1 MERQQTLTSRR
12 IKIITMSLFFR
23 YCSTLAACLS
33 GVIRLSGR
41 CVAWLLPVM
50 VLVTSAVV
58 LQRLVFSGGSIA
70 AQETVTYLHATII
83 MVASAYTLAAN
94 GHVRVDIFYRH
105 YSPLQKAWV
114 DVLGT
119 IFFLL
124 PLALFSF
131 LLSYD
136 YVMAAWQIREGSAD
150 AGGIGAVFL
159 LKTLILV
166 NAGLLAVQAVAD
178 LLNNVLTITYR
189 DP

>member
-1 MERQQTLTSRR
+1 MP
-12 IKIITMSLFFR
+12 LFFR
-23 YCSTLAACLS
+23 HCSTLAACLT
-33 GVIRLSGR
+33 GVTRFAGR
-41 CVAWLLPVM
+41 SVAWLLPVM
-50 VLVTSAVV
+50 VVVTSAVV
-58 LQRLVFSGGSIA
+58 MQRLVLSGGSIA
-70 AQETVTYLHATII
+70 AQETVTYLHATVI
-83 MVASAYTLAAN
+83 MVASAYTLATN

-124 PLALFSF
+124 PLALFSI

-136 YVMAAWQIREGSAD
+136 YVLAAWHIREGSAD
-150 AGGIGAVFL
+150 AGGIAAVFL

-166 NAGLLAVQAVAD
+166 NAGLLALQALAD
-178 LLNNVLTITYR
+178 LLKNLLTITYR